1 MKSFFSYII
10 SLLFPETCVTCGKEN
25 TSLCQ
30 TCIQGFPIS
39 PYIEEPWIHAL
50 FSYQDRKVRT
60 AIHAL
65 KFKHVGSIVNHLAP
79 LIHETIQD
87 TRAQNIELRKENSIT
102 LLPVPKMKAHI
113 HTRGFDAILELCKSI
128 KTQNE
133 SQYDICKDS
142 IVRVNTK
149 AQVGLSREERL
160 VNMKNAFRVVHRK
173 SLHNKTICIIDD
185 VMTTGSTLRELRKVC
200 LEAGAKEVF
209 AITIAH

>member
-10 SLLFPETCVTCGKEN
+10 SLLFPETCATCGKEN

-30 TCIQGFPIS
+30 TCIQKFPIS
-39 PYIEEPWIHAL
+39 PYINEPWIHAL
-50 FSYQDRKVRT
+50 FSYQDKKVRT
-60 AIHAL
+60 TIHAL

-79 LIHETIQD
+79 IIHETIQD
-87 TRAQNIELRKENSIT
+87 TCSQNIELRENSIIT
-102 LLPVPKMKAHI
+102 LLPVPKMQAHI
-113 HTRGFDAILELCKSI
+113 HTRGFDAMLQLCKAI
-128 KTQNE
+128 QRQNE
-133 SQYDICKDS
+133 SEYEVCSDS

-160 VNMKNAFRVVHRK
+160 VNMKNAFRVIHGK

-200 LEAGAKEVF
+200 LGAGAKDVF
-209 AITIAH
+209 AVTIAH